1 MYGSAATFSLLDY
14 TSELKIIVYL
24 FQLVNIRSRI
34 WIFSRFLTL
43 CVIGSYLAFA
53 LSAFLKAGAYGLVL
67 TFDTLTQ
74 RNIIQQS
81 LSRKLVHIIPGSL
94 FAACWRI
101 FRGPLYYALT
111 LILCALVF
119 WRQSP
124 PGVISMAM
132 VCGGDDNVDYCE
144 VPAGSRRQR
153 AYCLCWPV
161 IKKHFRETALIA
173 SWPNATSSISLSA
186 HEEGGNKSIERAQS
200 D

>member
-1 MYGSAATFSLLDY
+1 MN
-14 TSELKIIVYL
+14 K
-24 FQLVNIRSRI
+24 
-34 WIFSRFLTL
+34 W
-43 CVIGSYLAFA
+43 
-53 LSAFLKAGAYGLVL
+53 LVL
-67 TFDTLTQ
+67 SITQ
-74 RNIIQQS
+74 RTASWRADDNGINLRKRNLIQQS

-101 FRGPLYYALT
+101 FRELLRGPLYYALT

-124 PGVISMAM
+124 PGVISVAM
-132 VCGGDDNVDYCE
+132 VCGGDDNVDYCG
-144 VPAGSRRQR
+144 VPADSRRQR

-173 SWPNATSSISLSA
+173 SWPNANSSISLSA

>member
-1 MYGSAATFSLLDY
+1 METETGAEKAEAQAEKERTFTPKNPGYNGQYLESSNLRTMTPGY
-14 TSELKIIVYL
+14 SVKIP
-24 FQLVNIRSRI
+24 RGKTRTASRRADDNGI
-34 WIFSRFLTL
+34 NL
-43 CVIGSYLAFA
+43 
-53 LSAFLKAGAYGLVL
+53 
-67 TFDTLTQ
+67 
-74 RNIIQQS
+74 
-81 LSRKLVHIIPGSL
+81 RK
-94 FAACWRI
+94 
-101 FRGPLYYALT
+101 
-111 LILCALVF
+111 
-119 WRQSP
+119 SP

-153 AYCLCWPV
+153 AYFLCWPV